1 LTDLCDFCEKG
12 RELKSKLGNIIKE
25 IGFHVGEQLNL
36 HDLKTFIFNAAVRV
50 KSSMN
55 ANTNDEIQIE
65 LNKLYNS
72 HKSSLELI
80 NDYEQIIFHQNVSKI
95 QRLCYTNTLKSIET
109 LTGKIFIE
117 LDYKQRMRIGMSPRQ
132 VGQEYYNQIMRSCLG
147 EKYKN
152 KLFFVNMRLTNYN
165 YLGFGIYF
173 VQNNEIKEINF
184 NLISSNLEQDGL
196 AAVRG
201 FRKLREQEFF
211 KTVDTKDYIVWSDCG
226 PSFRNQVFLGYLF
239 LELKSQN
246 IKGLKSTQ

>member
-1 LTDLCDFCEKG
+1 
-12 RELKSKLGNIIKE
+12 
-25 IGFHVGEQLNL
+25 
-36 HDLKTFIFNAAVRV
+36 
-50 KSSMN
+50 
-55 ANTNDEIQIE
+55 
-65 LNKLYNS
+65 
-72 HKSSLELI
+72 
-80 NDYEQIIFHQNVSKI
+80 
-95 QRLCYTNTLKSIET
+95 
-109 LTGKIFIE
+109 
-117 LDYKQRMRIGMSPRQ
+117 MSPRQ

-226 PSFRNQVFLGYLF
+226 PSFRNQVFLGNLF